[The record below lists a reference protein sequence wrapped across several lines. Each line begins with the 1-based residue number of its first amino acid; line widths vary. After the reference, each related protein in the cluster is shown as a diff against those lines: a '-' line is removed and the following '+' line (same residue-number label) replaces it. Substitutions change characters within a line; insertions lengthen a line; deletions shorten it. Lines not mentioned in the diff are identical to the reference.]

1 MYLTANLKGH
11 ITISVMANAI
21 LELLPIKPSM
31 TFPMKYSLMTL
42 TFYRSCGLRRKHH
55 AKIVYTCCD
64 TCHPARGNLA
74 NEDSLLD
81 NENIAL
87 ASMKSRDERVTIKD
101 AVPSSNTFA
110 AAALRVDLHSL
121 LRETTAS
128 SRILGSVYGFWI
140 PCSGPESTQNGE
152 LLEGHS
158 RTWGKKETQW
168 SRSK

>member
-1 MYLTANLKGH
+1 M
-11 ITISVMANAI
+11 
-21 LELLPIKPSM
+21 
-31 TFPMKYSLMTL
+31 
-42 TFYRSCGLRRKHH
+42 
-55 AKIVYTCCD
+55 YTCCD

-101 AVPSSNTFA
+101 AVPSSNMFA

-158 RTWGKKETQW
+158 RTWGTKETQW